1 MRYYITQAERL
12 TEEQSHMAKSPELQK
27 WRSRSLAIRHEL
39 QIPAQSTPW
48 TSRPRVRLLGIPR
61 TPRVMDCVDVCF
73 AAMQQKYPEL
83 SIEQLIKGM
92 FCNTSQSVAR
102 LPVSRSFPTPC
113 TSSVVYSY
121 EHDTLVSGRATMK
134 LLGWPDSALPRDVS
148 ETLYKGL
155 SGDGFSAPISSMLM
169 TVFFANPWAPWHQ

>member
-1 MRYYITQAERL
+1 
-12 TEEQSHMAKSPELQK
+12 
-27 WRSRSLAIRHEL
+27 
-39 QIPAQSTPW
+39 
-48 TSRPRVRLLGIPR
+48 
-61 TPRVMDCVDVCF
+61 MDCVDVCF
-73 AAMQQKYPEL
+73 AAMQKKYPEL

-102 LPVSRSFPTPC
+102 LPVSRTAFPTPC

-148 ETLYKGL
+148 ETLYKAL

-169 TVFFANPWAPWHQ
+169 TVFFANPWAPWRQ